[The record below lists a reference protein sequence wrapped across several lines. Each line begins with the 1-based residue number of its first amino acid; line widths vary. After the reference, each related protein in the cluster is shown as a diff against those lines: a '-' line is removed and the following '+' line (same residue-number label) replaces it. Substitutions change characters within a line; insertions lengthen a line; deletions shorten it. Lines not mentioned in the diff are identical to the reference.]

1 MQKFQQ
7 NIQDQFGNE
16 LNGNTIT
23 VRDVSGGGL
32 STIFSDNVATP
43 LANPFIAQDGSE
55 FFFYAANN
63 RYDIF
68 ITGPVTDSFLDVILF
83 DQAGTPA
90 SVPIDLADNVQIRF
104 GNSQDLLMFFDSV
117 NFVLNRITGDI
128 EFQNLGSL
136 FFVLDMI
143 NDRTVVYNPL
153 FIQERTVANA
163 DTATFGQFWVRDD
176 APNTPM
182 FTDDIGTDFVLNSPG
197 TLQGVVDAGNTT
209 TTDIEIITGAAL
221 TIFAAD
227 DLDSVS
233 MEINTSTLSPAQA
246 FVFLGSAAIE
256 GYNFAEPVNIDGNSI
271 HIGTL
276 SRGVEFWRLGDA
288 VSHSLSRESNGL
300 FMQVVVG
307 TFELQAQS
315 LAIHDGASPG
325 TNVAGIGQL
334 WVRSSA
340 PNRLTFT
347 DDTDIDQL
355 IDPSL
360 SETISVV
367 ASRTNIL
374 TDKGKTTTFT
384 GSTAAQTMTIPAS
397 GAVAYQIG
405 TFLAWDNSGSV
416 SFSIAITTDTLIF
429 AADNSTGT
437 RTLAAGGMAVAQKV
451 GATTW
456 KIAGSGL
463 T

>member
-16 LNGNTIT
+16 LTGNTIT

-43 LANPFIAQDGSE
+43 LANPFTAQDGSE

-104 GNSQDLLMFFDSV
+104 GNSQDTLMFFDSV
-117 NFVLNRITGDI
+117 NFIIQSVTG
-128 EFQNLGSL
+128 NLTFDGEVFVTSSL
-136 FFVLDMI
+136 YMTEK
-143 NDRTVVYNPL
+143 N
-153 FIQERTVANA
+153 VAGA
-163 DTATFGQFWVRDD
+163 DFATIGQFWVRDD

-182 FTDDIGTDFVLNSPG
+182 FTDDTGVDHILNAAG
-197 TLQGVVDAGNTT
+197 TLQAVVAAGNTT
-209 TTDIEIITGAAL
+209 SNDMELITGAAM
-221 TIFAAD
+221 TWFDAAD
-227 DLDSVS
+227 VDSVS
-233 MEINTSTLSPAQA
+233 CEINTTTIAPAEA
-246 FVFLGSAAIE
+246 FVFLATAGVTV
-256 GYNFAEPVNIDGNSI
+256 YYFDEPINIDFGGI
-271 HIGTL
+271 HIGGL
-276 SRGVEFWRLGDA
+276 SDGIEFWRAGDA
-288 VSHSLSRESNGL
+288 VSHSLTRETNGL

-307 TFELQAQS
+307 TFHLQADS
-315 LAIHDGASPG
+315 LAMSEGASPG
-325 TNVAGIGQL
+325 TNVAGRGQW

-340 PNRLTFT
+340 PARPTFT
-347 DDTDIDQL
+347 DDTDVDQL
-355 IDPSL
+355 LDPSL

-367 ASRTNIL
+367 ASRTNIME
-374 TDKGKTTTFT
+374 DKGKTTTFT

-429 AADNSTGT
+429 ADDNSTGT

-456 KIAGSGL
+456 KIAGAGL